1 MNISISLNKEEE
13 TPRVKLFQTS
23 DLGTPNNDKR
33 MPYTDNDEMSDG
45 ASEESDKSRA
55 EISLY
60 SDILEKAE
68 SLSSDSMHM
77 S

>member
-23 DLGTPNNDKR
+23 DHGTPSKR
-33 MPYTDNDEMSDG
+33 MPYTDNDDMSDG
-45 ASEESDKSRA
+45 ASDDSDKSRA